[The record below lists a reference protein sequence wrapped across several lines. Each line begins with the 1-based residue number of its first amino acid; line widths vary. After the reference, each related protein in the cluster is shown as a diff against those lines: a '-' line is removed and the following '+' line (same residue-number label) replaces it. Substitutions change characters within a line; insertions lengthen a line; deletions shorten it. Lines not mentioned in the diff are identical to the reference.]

1 MRTRRVGAT
10 RRVSILQG
18 VYLRAPRWGF
28 RTIVWWRLR
37 SLRFGLLMMKVP
49 LPIYFA
55 L

>member
-1 MRTRRVGAT
+1 MRTRRVGADAA
-10 RRVSILQG
+10 G
-18 VYLRAPRWGF
+18 FDFAGAYLRAPRWGF